1 MQHNTLADALSAIKN
16 ARRVG
21 KQEVVIR
28 PASKLIQEVL
38 KVMQKEKYVGDFEC
52 IENSRG
58 GEFKVQV
65 NKEINNCNIIT
76 PRVYI
81 KHKEY
86 LKWEKR
92 FLPAQGVGVL
102 ILSTSQGVLSHV
114 EAKDKCIGG
123 ALLAYVY

>member
-52 IENSRG
+52 VENSRG

-81 KHKEY
+81 KNKEY

-114 EAKDKCIGG
+114 DAKDKGIGG